1 MKWHKLI
8 KAKEVTDTED
18 KNDHGSIE
26 SVSFISEPV
35 NKKLDKT
42 KKDSS

>member
-1 MKWHKLI
+1 MVETN
-8 KAKEVTDTED
+8 KENEATDTED

-35 NKKLDKT
+35 NKKLVKT